1 MRGLIRLQPCL
12 KMFPTLSLEKS
23 ELEQNTL
30 FEGCQPPPT
39 LPLKL
44 ATSHETLATKEI
56 LKSGDSLCHVIR
68 HQGGYHTK
76 IYTTKGTTNTHR
88 RMKNVKMSGMTIK

>member
-44 ATSHETLATKEI
+44 ATSHETPATKEI

-76 IYTTKGTTNTHR
+76 IYTSVSARKGQQTPTEE
-88 RMKNVKMSGMTIK
+88 